1 MCLGRGL
8 AFTVSQKNSIPPA
21 LSTLGASGP
30 PWSLANDLGA
40 ASLSCS
46 RSPALGTAGLWE
58 GPTGPRVPPA
68 EVSTLPGVWGH
79 QVREHSG

>member
-30 PWSLANDLGA
+30 PWSSANDREA